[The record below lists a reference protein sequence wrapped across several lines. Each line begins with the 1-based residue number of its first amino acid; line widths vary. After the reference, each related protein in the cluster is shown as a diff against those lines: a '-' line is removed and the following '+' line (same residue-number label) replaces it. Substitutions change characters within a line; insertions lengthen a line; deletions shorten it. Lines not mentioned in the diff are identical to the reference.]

1 LVTFFF
7 RIAFA
12 VLTARVRT
20 RSDFFGPCRTRF
32 RVWPG
37 DIDMLLH
44 VNNGVYL
51 TMLDVAR
58 VDLLLRAR
66 AVGVLRA
73 HGVYPVVAA
82 QTIRYRRSLRLFER
96 FEIETRIIG
105 WDELAFLVSHEF
117 RRGNDVV
124 AEATVRWRF
133 LKRGGGKPTASEVL
147 DLFGARAT
155 SPALPPFVAAWNE
168 QQRER

>member
-1 LVTFFF
+1 
-7 RIAFA
+7 
-12 VLTARVRT
+12 
-20 RSDFFGPCRTRF
+20 
-32 RVWPG
+32 
-37 DIDMLLH
+37 MLLH

-66 AVGVLRA
+66 AIGVLRA
-73 HGVYPVVAA
+73 QGVYPVVAA

-105 WDELAFLVSHEF
+105 WDELAFIVSHEF
-117 RRGNDVV
+117 RRGDDVV

-147 DLFGARAT
+147 GLFGANAV

-168 QQRER
+168 QQRDR